1 MVFTASVVYID
12 EKRSSYALE
21 FLQSIKNVEIYEK
34 DLSKGKIVI
43 VIEAEDN
50 IETEKIEKIIREN
63 DVVIDIDHY
72 AFHFEEEVDALIS
85 GEKKPDINFEE
96 IFKKKRKLQ

>member
-12 EKRSSYALE
+12 EKRGSYALE

-63 DVVIDIDHY
+63 DAVIDIDHY

-85 GEKKPDINFEE
+85 GEKKPDVNFEE
-96 IFKKKRKLQ
+96 FFKKKRKLQ